1 MKDESKVLICVAS
14 FIAAAGQEAALKNAL
29 LAMLEPTRAE
39 AGCLSYNLH
48 QSLENPALFTMIEHF
63 LDQAAFDLHNQQ
75 PYLLA
80 LKEQLP
86 ALTCSVSVQ
95 TYKTC
100 G

>member
-1 MKDESKVLICVAS
+1 MVESKVLTCVAH
-14 FIAAAGQEAALKNAL
+14 FVAIAGQEAALKSAL
-29 LAMLEPTRAE
+29 LGMLEPTRAE
-39 AGCLSYNLH
+39 AGCLSYHLH

-63 LDQAAFDLHNQQ
+63 QDQAAFDLHSQQ
-75 PYLLA
+75 AYLLA

-86 ALTCSVSVQ
+86 ALTTSVSVH